1 MANRGLALWDFDGT
15 LYEGDSFIDFLKYT
29 HGKLGFYSRILVFMP
44 SFIEWQLGLIN
55 NGQAKERLF
64 SLFYAGW
71 DFHQFNHL
79 ALRFQMD
86 IVPGKLNRE
95 ALQKLNWHHE
105 QGHRQ
110 YIISATFTELLLY
123 TADKLKISC
132 LGTDLEIVEGKVT
145 GKFRTPNCYG
155 DEKVRRLKEFVE
167 PENCRPIYA
176 YGDSS
181 GDSAMLQLAD
191 EAFLKKFF

>member
-1 MANRGLALWDFDGT
+1 MANNGLALWDFDGT
-15 LYEGDSFIDFLKYT
+15 LYKGDSFIDFLKYT
-29 HGKLGFYSRILVFMP
+29 HGKLGFYSRMMVFLP
-44 SFIEWQLGLIN
+44 SFLEWKVGMIN

-86 IVPGKLNRE
+86 VVPDKLNRE
-95 ALQKLNWHHE
+95 ALKKLKWHHE
-105 QGHRQ
+105 QGHKQ

-123 TADKLKISC
+123 TADKLKIHC
-132 LGTDLEIVEGKVT
+132 LGTDLEVIDGKVT
-145 GKFRTPNCYG
+145 GRFRTPNCYG

-167 PENCRPIYA
+167 PENYRPIYA